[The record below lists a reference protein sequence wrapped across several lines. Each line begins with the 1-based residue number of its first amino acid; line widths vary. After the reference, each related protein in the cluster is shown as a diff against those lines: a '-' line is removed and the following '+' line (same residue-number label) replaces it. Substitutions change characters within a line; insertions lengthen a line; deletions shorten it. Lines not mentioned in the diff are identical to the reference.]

1 MMDDNFSSRVK
12 DVISY
17 SKEEALR
24 LGHKQIGTEHLL
36 LGMLRDGGGKAISIL
51 NSIEVNLDELR
62 KKIEILNPAIIDSSS
77 IGLNESHYVPLDS
90 LYKFHGIDSINFVK
104 NNTYY
109 ASKSKQYTRI
119 FETVESR
126 LKDMEVSDTTGMP
139 KPLINN
145 KK

>member
-1 MMDDNFSSRVK
+1 MRIFFLICFFLILSACAQDR
-12 DVISY
+12 ISKPEPLM
-17 SKEEALR
+17 SEEQLIDFHVDLAL
-24 LGHKQIGTEHLL
+24 IN
-36 LGMLRDGGGKAISIL
+36 A
-51 NSIEVNLDELR
+51 
-62 KKIEILNPAIIDSSS
+62 S

-90 LYKFHGIDSINFVK
+90 LYKFHGIDSITFVK

-126 LKDMEVSDTTGMP
+126 LKDMEVRDTTGMP
-139 KPLINN
+139 KPLIIN